1 MPSKSIYGRLQSLI
15 LLHCENVLLNV
26 GIRNFLTSFCYIA
39 QVESKKDA
47 MSVALKRFCLDP
59 RNPVTVIRGLCE
71 ALKIGMYV
79 TYSRVP
85 NKPGG

>member
-1 MPSKSIYGRLQSLI
+1 MNFFKVNLSWIQNIIGTCGQHPVDFFSLY
-15 LLHCENVLLNV
+15 L
-26 GIRNFLTSFCYIA
+26 

-71 ALKIGMYV
+71 ALKIGMCMRFI
-79 TYSRVP
+79 S
-85 NKPGG
+85 